1 MKVWST
7 ALAASMTL
15 FAAIAGV
22 GVTPAMAQA
31 KFDKPIKLLVGF
43 APGGT
48 ADIIARVVA
57 EKMTTSIGQ
66 PVVVENRPGAIG
78 RITADAVKAAAPDGT
93 TIMVMPIGPMAVVPH
108 VYKDISYDPIKD
120 FTPIALGATFQFA
133 IAAGPAS
140 GAKTWAEFV
149 TWAKANPS
157 KAGYATS
164 GAGSLPHFF
173 GVLLGRG
180 IGVEMIHVP
189 YKGSAAY
196 LNDLLGGQVPAA
208 IDAIA
213 DLSELHRAG
222 KVKVLASSGAKNDY
236 VLALWLVCAVC
247 FAGLAAQGQRLRD
260 ALCLG
265 AAVGLAMLTKATAY
279 LFLPWL
285 RGRILPT
292 LQRFAVGQSPVSAQG
307 RRAGGLGTHSRYPR
321 ADIRAARGNP
331 GSAGVQLRDQSDWR
345 GPRVRRRP
353 GEGEVGQVSQCCRN
367 RSYHRV
373 LRLLDQSPAHQYFG
387 LMPAAS
393 LPGGY
398 NKMIPA

>member
-149 TWAKANPS
+149 TWAKANPA

-173 GVLLGRG
+173 GVLLSRG

-222 KVKVLASSGAKNDY
+222 KVKILASSGAARSTALPDVPTFGELGVTGVEAMGWFGFFAPAKTPKPIVDALNAAINGALKSPDVAEKLSKLGMDPATGTPEQFAK
-236 VLALWLVCAVC
+236 VLADDYAKWGPIV
-247 FAGLAAQGQRLRD
+247 
-260 ALCLG
+260 
-265 AAVGLAMLTKATAY
+265 KASG
-279 LFLPWL
+279 FKP
-285 RGRILPT
+285 
-292 LQRFAVGQSPVSAQG
+292 
-307 RRAGGLGTHSRYPR
+307 
-321 ADIRAARGNP
+321 
-331 GSAGVQLRDQSDWR
+331 
-345 GPRVRRRP
+345 
-353 GEGEVGQVSQCCRN
+353 E
-367 RSYHRV
+367 
-373 LRLLDQSPAHQYFG
+373 
-387 LMPAAS
+387 
-393 LPGGY
+393 
-398 NKMIPA
+398 